1 MKSLKLPIGL
11 IVSLCVFSI
20 IMVSAAS
27 AQEANYKSTDYLV
40 QPEDVLEI
48 TVYEQLDLNVKVRV
62 TSKGE
67 ITYPLLGKV
76 KVAGITISEV
86 EDLITELL
94 GADYLVN
101 PQVQVFISEYRV
113 KQISVLGSVTT
124 PGKYDM
130 YAERETTVLQAIAMA
145 GGFSRVASING
156 TRIIRNEDGEQKII
170 PIKVTDITT
179 KGMKDKDVVLQSG
192 DIVYVPE
199 SFF

>member
-1 MKSLKLPIGL
+1 MKKLKQNIGVIVLSLVLFAMMI
-11 IVSLCVFSI
+11 SI
-20 IMVSAAS
+20 AD
-27 AQEANYKSTDYLV
+27 AQEEKTDYLV
-40 QPEDVLEI
+40 QPEDILEI
-48 TVYEQLDLNVKVRV
+48 TVYEQPDLDVKARV

-67 ITYPLLGKV
+67 IAFPLLGKV
-76 KVAGITISEV
+76 KVVGLTVSEV

-94 GADYLVN
+94 AADYLVN

-113 KQISVLGSVTT
+113 KQISVLGSVKT

-130 YAERETTVLQAIAMA
+130 YPERETTVLQAIAMA
-145 GGFSRVASING
+145 GGFSEVASRNN
-156 TRIIRNEDGEQKII
+156 TRIIRNEDGEEKII

-179 KGMKDKDVVLQSG
+179 KGMKEKDVELKPG

>member
-1 MKSLKLPIGL
+1 MKTLKRNIGFIVLSLA
-11 IVSLCVFSI
+11 LCAM
-20 IMVSAAS
+20 MVSVTN
-27 AQEANYKSTDYLV
+27 AQEEKTDYSV
-40 QPEDVLEI
+40 QPEDILEI
-48 TVYEQLDLNVKVRV
+48 TVYEQPDLDVKARV

-67 ITYPLLGKV
+67 IAFPLLGKV
-76 KVAGITISEV
+76 EVVGLTISEV

-94 GADYLVN
+94 AADYLVN

-113 KQISVLGSVTT
+113 KQISVLGSVKT

-145 GGFSRVASING
+145 GGFSNVASINN
-156 TRIIRNEDGEQKII
+156 TRIIRNEDGEEKII

-179 KGMKDKDVVLQSG
+179 KGMKEKDVELKAG

>member
-1 MKSLKLPIGL
+1 MKSLKLSIG
-11 IVSLCVFSI
+11 VSVSFLVLFAV
-20 IMVSAAS
+20 MVSVAD
-27 AQEANYKSTDYLV
+27 AQEANYKSTEYLV

-94 GADYLVN
+94 AADYLIN

-130 YAERETTVLQAIAMA
+130 HTERETTILQAIAMA
-145 GGFSRVASING
+145 GGFSKVASING
-156 TRIIRNEDGEQKII
+156 TRIIRNEYGEQKII

-179 KGMKDKDVVLQSG
+179 KGMKDKDVVLKAG